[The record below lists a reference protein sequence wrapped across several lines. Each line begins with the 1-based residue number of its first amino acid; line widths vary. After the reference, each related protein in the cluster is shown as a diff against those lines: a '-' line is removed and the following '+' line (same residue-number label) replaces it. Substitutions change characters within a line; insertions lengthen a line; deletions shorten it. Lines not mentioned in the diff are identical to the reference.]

1 MMVDK
6 RFDDGASDAR
16 EGDGE
21 DDGDGNSRCGF
32 GGNFSR
38 CRRRRRGLVWQRR
51 IRAAMAMKAAAMV
64 IAIAMA
70 SENLAGKIFSSVFFL
85 ARWHFR
91 PSMALWSPLVKL
103 LAL

>member
-6 RFDDGASDAR
+6 SSDDGASDAR

-51 IRAAMAMKAAAMV
+51 ISAAMAMKAAAMV
-64 IAIAMA
+64 MAITMA
-70 SENLAGKIFSSVFFL
+70 SENLAGKIFSSGVFFSSL
-85 ARWHFR
+85 AF
-91 PSMALWSPLVKL
+91 
-103 LAL
+103 